1 MNVDEQGGFNGQGNG
16 RDRRAARMELR
27 RGNADGEHELQR
39 ETASSG
45 ESPQTAGRTAMA
57 WSNSG
62 ELYCESEGGAR
73 RESEL
78 EQGEGEGS
86 AGIL

>member
-1 MNVDEQGGFNGQGNG
+1 MNVDEQEVVRRTGNE

-27 RGNADGEHELQR
+27 RGNADGEHELR
-39 ETASSG
+39 RGTTSSG

-62 ELYCESEGGAR
+62 D
-73 RESEL
+73 
-78 EQGEGEGS
+78 EQR
-86 AGIL
+86 